1 MPGGRRPGNNPAAAV
16 ASSSLPTSRYAR
28 GRSSDSIG
36 NGGNGGNGSSRYGAS
51 RSRANRNDGIGDSI
65 YDINNNNN
73 NNGINKSDATSIPVL
88 QSNGNGN
95 GSGTASSSSSQT
107 RTSGTPSKSSGG
119 SSNSK
124 KKAAEAAA
132 AAFYPKLITAQ
143 ILALQCLHYFLL
155 AVCIQINSV
164 LYRTSITIDRIF
176 TDEYVRLWS
185 KQAGSW
191 ADVSAILLVS
201 LVGAVLLA
209 MIVEKS
215 KKCLDFAVTLF
226 LIHLVMCTL
235 YGGFPTVLDWWV
247 VQVTGTILMV
257 LLGEY
262 LCSLRELGDI
272 PLLQL

>member
-1 MPGGRRPGNNPAAAV
+1 MPGRRGGNTATVP
-16 ASSSLPTSRYAR
+16 SLPTSRSRY
-28 GRSSDSIG
+28 GRSRSNDSIDIGSNRYGRSRSNDSIG
-36 NGGNGGNGSSRYGAS
+36 STHNHNHNHNING
-51 RSRANRNDGIGDSI
+51 
-65 YDINNNNN
+65 
-73 NNGINKSDATSIPVL
+73 NGINNAILIPAI
-88 QSNGNGN
+88 QSN
-95 GSGTASSSSSQT
+95 GSGTASCASSQT
-107 RTSGTPSKSSGG
+107 RSGTTTPKG
-119 SSNSK
+119 SSSSSSSK
-124 KKAAEAAA
+124 KKAAEA

-143 ILALQCLHYFLL
+143 IVALQCLHYFLL
-155 AVCIQINSV
+155 AVCIQINNV

-185 KQAGSW
+185 NTAGSW
-191 ADVSAILLVS
+191 ADVTAILLVS
-201 LVGAVLLA
+201 LVGSVLLA

-226 LIHLVMCTL
+226 LIHLGICTL
-235 YGGFPTVLDWWV
+235 YGGFPTVLDWWI

>member
-1 MPGGRRPGNNPAAAV
+1 MSDAVTPAA
-16 ASSSLPTSRYAR
+16 
-28 GRSSDSIG
+28 I
-36 NGGNGGNGSSRYGAS
+36 
-51 RSRANRNDGIGDSI
+51 
-65 YDINNNNN
+65 
-73 NNGINKSDATSIPVL
+73 
-88 QSNGNGN
+88 QSNGSG
-95 GSGTASSSSSQT
+95 GTGTASPPSSQT
-107 RTSGTPSKSSGG
+107 RTGTTAKSSNG
-119 SSNSK
+119 NSK
-124 KKAAEAAA
+124 KKAEA

-143 ILALQCLHYFLL
+143 IVALQCFHYFLL

-185 KQAGSW
+185 PKAGSW

-201 LVGAVLLA
+201 LVGSVLLA

-226 LIHLVMCTL
+226 LIHLGMCTL